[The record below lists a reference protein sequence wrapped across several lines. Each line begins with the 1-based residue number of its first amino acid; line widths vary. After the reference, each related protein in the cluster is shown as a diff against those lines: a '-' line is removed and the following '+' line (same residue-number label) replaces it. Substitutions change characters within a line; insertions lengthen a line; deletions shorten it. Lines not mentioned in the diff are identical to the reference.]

1 MKKVMVGGVFNAV
14 HPGHEFF
21 LNKALEHGDFLIVV
35 IATDRTVM
43 KKKGYLLK
51 KQEERK
57 EAMER
62 LDIASRVIIGDNEN
76 FFKVVAQEK
85 PDVIVLGY
93 DQTIDNDLR
102 KKITDAGIEIRKV
115 GEKFKDYSTSE
126 IARPKKGKIYSG

>member
-43 KKKGYLLK
+43 KKKGYLLR

-62 LDIASRVIIGDNEN
+62 LDIASKVVIGDNEN
-76 FFKVVAQEK
+76 FFKVVAAEK

-93 DQTIDNDLR
+93 DQNLDNELR
-102 KKITDAGIEIRKV
+102 RKINDAGIEIKKV
-115 GEKFKDYSTSE
+115 DAKFKDYSTSE
-126 IARPKKGKIYSG
+126 IVRPRDKKK